1 MREAAS
7 GSARTPDPS
16 EPADADRPTPGVRD
30 TLGRL
35 AASVAAAVDTRVQ
48 LVALEFS
55 EERERARDRL
65 VLVVVA
71 SIAGAFAL
79 LAANTLLVAL
89 LWDRLGWITLAGLT
103 VAWSA
108 VALVAVQRMSALARR
123 ERRPF
128 DATLAE
134 FERDRAWIADRF
146 GGSRP

>member
-1 MREAAS
+1 LRGATVCVARHRRAS
-7 GSARTPDPS
+7 F
-16 EPADADRPTPGVRD
+16 
-30 TLGRL
+30 
-35 AASVAAAVDTRVQ
+35 AAAVDTRVQ

-89 LWDRLGWITLAGLT
+89 LWERLGWITLAALT

-108 VALVAVQRMSALARR
+108 VAFVAVQRMNALTRR

-134 FERDRAWIADRF
+134 FERDRTWIAERF
-146 GGSRP
+146 GRGQP

>member
-1 MREAAS
+1 VREAAS
-7 GSARTPDPS
+7 GSDATPDPS
-16 EPADADRPTPGVRD
+16 EPAGADRPNSGVRD

-35 AASVAAAVDTRVQ
+35 AASIAAAVDTRVQ

-89 LWDRLGWITLAGLT
+89 LWERLGWITLAALT

-108 VALVAVQRMSALARR
+108 VAFVAVQRMNALTRR

-134 FERDRAWIADRF
+134 FERDRTWIAERF
-146 GGSRP
+146 GRGQP